1 MSEIQL
7 EGSIL
12 ETTLDFAAA
21 VVRMETGER
30 RPDNDEW
37 FVEDSVEVLKGKL
50 LVVEEL
56 RTTLSEVL
64 RFDELLRAPSRC
76 FVGARIGRTGP
87 SWSPLTLR
95 PSRGRMRGGRG
106 AAFSSTDASRK

>member
-30 RPDNDEW
+30 RPDNEW
-37 FVEDSVEVLKGKL
+37 FVEVSTEVLKGKL
-50 LVVEEL
+50 LAVEEP
-56 RTTLSEVL
+56 RTPLPAVL
-64 RFDELLRAPSRC
+64 RFNALLRAPSRC
-76 FVGARIGRTGP
+76 FIGARIGRTDS
-87 SWSPLTLR
+87 SWSLLTLR